1 MGHHR
6 ETFVRPSLPKAAAIL
21 VVLHLVGLLVPAPA
35 HACAVCYG
43 DVDSPMTAGVNN
55 GILVLLAVVAAV
67 QIFFVVLFVG
77 MRRRARQVR
86 RETRQFQVTQRGA
99 D

>member
-1 MGHHR
+1 MAGR
-6 ETFVRPSLPKAAAIL
+6 RSLGKGVGI
-21 VVLHLVGLLVPAPA
+21 VVALLLVGFLLPRSAE
-35 HACAVCYG
+35 ACAVCYG

-67 QIFFVVLFVG
+67 QIFFVALFMG

-86 RETRQFQVTQRGA
+86 RETRQFQVTQGG
-99 D
+99 DG